1 MVRRMITDDVPA
13 CPACEQPLQTGGL
26 VLSKR
31 VDDGQRVCRSLWRC
45 AGRHTWWGWVD
56 RPEEGLEV
64 CPVPGLFR

>member
-1 MVRRMITDDVPA
+1 MVRRMTIDDIKK
-13 CPACEQPLQTGGL
+13 CPDCEQPMKAGGL

-64 CPVPGLFR
+64 CPVPGLFH